1 MRGYVLSRY
10 GKAMELREVPKP
22 VAGPGEVL
30 IRVHAAGL
38 NTIDYRSRDGAM
50 RMITRLDLP
59 IVAGSELSGVAEA
72 VGTGVTRVAVGD
84 RVCTRVDKMKLG
96 AFAEYATVDENL
108 VARMPDRLDFA
119 QAAGVPLA
127 GLAALQALRDELAVK
142 QGDRVFISGGA
153 GGVGTFAIQL
163 AKWMGAEVT
172 TTASPRG
179 EELVKSLGA
188 DRVIDYTKQKVA
200 DVPGGYDGVLDL
212 VGGEDLA
219 GNFGIVKRGATVVTL
234 VGMPEPTTARKDLGA
249 GRALTVLF
257 WLISA
262 KSRRQARRHGVRYRF
277 LFMHASGTDLE
288 LLAKLVEDGL
298 LKVVLDRTFEF
309 DQIADAFAYLE
320 TGRAKGKVVVKV
332 P

>member
-10 GKAMELREVPKP
+10 GKAMQMREVRKP
-22 VAGPGEVL
+22 VPGPGEVL

-38 NTIDYRSRDGAM
+38 NTIDYKSRDGAM

-72 VGTGVTRVAVGD
+72 VGAGVTRVAVGD
-84 RVCTRVDKMKLG
+84 RVFTRVDKLKLG

-119 QAAGVPLA
+119 QAAGLPLA

-142 QGDRVFISGGA
+142 QGDRVLISGGA

-188 DRVIDYTKQKVA
+188 DRVIDYTKQKIA
-200 DVPGGYDGVLDL
+200 DVPDLYDGVLDL

-219 GNFGIVKRGATVVTL
+219 GSFGIVKRGAKVVTL

-249 GRALTVLF
+249 GRSLTALF

-262 KSRRQARRHGVRYRF
+262 KSRRQARRQGVRYRF
-277 LFMHASGTDLE
+277 LFMHSSGTDLE
-288 LLAKLVEDGL
+288 LLAKLVDDGL
-298 LKVVLDRTFEF
+298 LTVVVDRTFGF
-309 DQIADAFAYLE
+309 DEIADAFEYLE
-320 TGRAKGKVVVKV
+320 TGRAKGKVVVRV
-332 P
+332 A